1 MSFLQCLGGVA
12 WVTGAGKRSRI
23 GFAISHAL
31 QAMVKSV
38 EEAFGRLGILVNYFS
53 GFGFYGNPL

>member
-1 MSFLQCLGGVA
+1 
-12 WVTGAGKRSRI
+12 
-23 GFAISHAL
+23 
-31 QAMVKSV
+31 MVKSV